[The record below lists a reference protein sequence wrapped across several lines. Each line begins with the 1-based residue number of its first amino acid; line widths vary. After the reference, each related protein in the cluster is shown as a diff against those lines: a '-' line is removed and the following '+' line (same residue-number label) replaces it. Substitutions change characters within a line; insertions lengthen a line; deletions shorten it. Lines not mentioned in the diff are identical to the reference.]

1 MTRFSEPSPP
11 VVVLTGFMGTG
22 KSEVGRALASLLGVP
37 FIDTDSRVEET
48 AGITISD
55 IFKHHGEERF
65 REFESEICR
74 DLKCPNGAVIATG
87 GGTIINDSNYRRLAA
102 LGTMVLIESGVNDIV
117 KRLEGDLSRPLLA
130 PKAGE
135 SQDTGDKQL
144 RATINTLLE
153 KRKKAYDRVP
163 LKVSS
168 SGRTPGETAA
178 EIAARV
184 GPGCSVIDVSV
195 DVRPLPVSRN
205 GNTNNVTRI
214 NPGDFDHGNVTAAAA
229 SRQYLRQDCRIVIGR
244 GAAGKIGNYLGDLG
258 LTSRVF
264 LFVPKHL
271 GNQLLTQIKPS
282 LDAASIP
289 HEMVP
294 ISDGDNNKN
303 LAQVR
308 DLIDRMAASRAGR
321 DSAIVSV
328 GGGVAGDLAGFVA
341 AIYMRGLPFVQVP
354 TTLISQVDASI
365 GGKVGVNH
373 PRAKNLIGSIY
384 QPVLVLNDPLMLDG
398 LPPRE
403 VSNGMAEVVRTAII
417 GSPKLYDYLYASIER
432 NSEQTLKDPVFI
444 ERCVLECARV
454 KADVVERDPYERD
467 LRRVLNLGH
476 TLGHALESA
485 LDYEQLKHGE
495 GVGIG
500 IIAAI
505 RVAVARGRA
514 SEEFLRKT
522 IEILK
527 WCGLPTIAPKVDR
540 HLLKRALKLDKKVK
554 SGHLFFIL
562 PLDVGSIEIVGD
574 VTEDELLSVL

>member
-1 MTRFSEPSPP
+1 
-11 VVVLTGFMGTG
+11 
-22 KSEVGRALASLLGVP
+22 
-37 FIDTDSRVEET
+37 
-48 AGITISD
+48 
-55 IFKHHGEERF
+55 
-65 REFESEICR
+65 
-74 DLKCPNGAVIATG
+74 
-87 GGTIINDSNYRRLAA
+87 
-102 LGTMVLIESGVNDIV
+102 
-117 KRLEGDLSRPLLA
+117 
-130 PKAGE
+130 
-135 SQDTGDKQL
+135 
-144 RATINTLLE
+144 
-153 KRKKAYDRVP
+153 
-163 LKVSS
+163 
-168 SGRTPGETAA
+168 
-178 EIAARV
+178 
-184 GPGCSVIDVSV
+184 
-195 DVRPLPVSRN
+195 
-205 GNTNNVTRI
+205 
-214 NPGDFDHGNVTAAAA
+214 
-229 SRQYLRQDCRIVIGR
+229 
-244 GAAGKIGNYLGDLG
+244 
-258 LTSRVF
+258 
-264 LFVPKHL
+264 
-271 GNQLLTQIKPS
+271 
-282 LDAASIP
+282 
-289 HEMVP
+289 
-294 ISDGDNNKN
+294 
-303 LAQVR
+303 
-308 DLIDRMAASRAGR
+308 
-321 DSAIVSV
+321 
-328 GGGVAGDLAGFVA
+328 
-341 AIYMRGLPFVQVP
+341 MRGLPFVQVP

-417 GSPKLYDYLYASIER
+417 GSPKLYDFLYASIGR

-444 ERCVLECARV
+444 ERCVMECARV

-467 LRRVLNLGH
+467 LRRILNLGH

-514 SEEFLRKT
+514 NEEFLRKT

-527 WCGLPTIAPKVDR
+527 WCGLPTVAPKVDR